1 MLDDRDR
8 NARYNEAICACIADF
23 KRDNGRAP
31 RVLDV
36 GVGTGFLST
45 CCLLG
50 GAEHVTA
57 VDVQLRLEPLP
68 PTGRMPIP
76 SPWAAAQVNATMV
89 RVATTNLGKVAGS
102 KDRFNVVWVEH
113 RNRSPFDKDERFD
126 MIVSEI
132 LGTLAMSENMC
143 KCDRALATPVAPR
156 PCRSACSSSPPRCP
170 VAPRGRFLSLYAQH
184 LETFGDESR
193 VYMVGA
199 APAHLACPRDVAAAC
214 ALPSVRAGTSPAPRR
229 GAGAVRGAPVPEH
242 ARLRPR

>member
-57 VDVQLRLEPLP
+57 VDVQLRLEPIP

-76 SPWAAAQVNATMV
+76 SPSAAAQVNATMV

-143 KCDRALATPVAPR
+143 KCDRPLATPVARARTALCAAAHRRAARWRRAAGSSRCTRSTSRPSATSRGCTWSAPR
-156 PCRSACSSSPPRCP
+156 PHTSPARATSRQLALC
-170 VAPRGRFLSLYAQH
+170 GQH
-184 LETFGDESR
+184 
-193 VYMVGA
+193 
-199 APAHLACPRDVAAAC
+199 
-214 ALPSVRAGTSPAPRR
+214 GTSPAPRR